1 MKTRKAPLRT
11 CIITRE
17 CLPKNEL
24 IRVVKDNTNK
34 VFVDLSG
41 KANGRGAYLKK
52 DLNVIKKAKT
62 NKQLERHLDIKID
75 ESIYNELENII
86 NK

>member
-1 MKTRKAPLRT
+1 MKTRKVPLRT

-24 IRVVKDNTNK
+24 IRVVKDNTNN

-52 DLNVIKKAKT
+52 DLDVIKKAKT